1 MGENAEEKIKCFDAY
16 ATNDSIRK
24 CKLLLPH
31 LPATL
36 QSRCALLIRLMEVS
50 DLEKR
55 LRSGNARPPFPEV
68 TPLQTDLTKGDP
80 NTIAFLD
87 ELLLY
92 STPGEKQQ
100 LNQIKNTMQS
110 IAQMQ
115 DAMEM
120 LQMLRELFPDAFS
133 GNGDP
138 MDLFSALQGMNLF

>member
-24 CKLLLPH
+24 FKLLLPH
-31 LPATL
+31 LPVTL
-36 QSRCALLIRLMEVS
+36 QSRFALIIKLMEVS
-50 DLEKR
+50 DLERR
-55 LRSGNARPPFPEV
+55 LQSGNARPPFPEV
-68 TPLQTDLTKGDP
+68 TPLQTDFTKGNP
-80 NTIAFLD
+80 ETIDFLD
-87 ELLLY
+87 ELLLF
-92 STPGEKQQ
+92 STPKEKQQ
-100 LNQIKNTMQS
+100 LNQIKNTLQS

-138 MDLFSALQGMNLF
+138 MEMFSALQGMNLF

>member
-31 LPATL
+31 LPAPL

-92 STPGEKQQ
+92 
-100 LNQIKNTMQS
+100 NQIKNTMQS